1 VKTAISIDM
10 DNYEDY
16 RSLIDPEGDPSGPS
30 FYQAV
35 PRFLDMLDGAGV
47 RATFFVIGRDATRP
61 EHRPIL
67 QEIAKRGHE
76 IGNHSYTHPYD
87 FRRLSREGKGTEIAR
102 TEDAISDALGER
114 PVGFRAPSGDVDR
127 ETHEILEE
135 RGYLY
140 DSSLTPSLLMWGF
153 MLYGKLFIKH
163 QSYQLGLPAYA
174 LAPPYPYLPRAD
186 KIHRRRLPDPSQGP
200 HLVEIPTTVIQ
211 WAGMPFY
218 STLMRRLGTWSFDLL
233 ARVHPRSRPLH
244 MLFHALDLVDLGG
257 TSLGEAMARSPG
269 LNVPLAQRE
278 RFVSHVFQRLAGLGD
293 AVTLSELARDCLD
306 RHGLLN
312 AA

>member
-1 VKTAISIDM
+1 M

-16 RSLIDPEGDPSGPS
+16 RSLIDPEGDPSGPT
-30 FYQAV
+30 FYQDV
-35 PRFLDMLDGAGV
+35 PRFLDLLDGAGV
-47 RATFFVIGRDATRP
+47 RATFFVIGRDAARP
-61 EHRPIL
+61 QHGSIL

-87 FRRLSREGKGTEIAR
+87 FRRLSREGKVAEIAR
-102 TEDAISDALGER
+102 AEDAIAHALGER
-114 PVGFRAPSGDVDR
+114 PVGFRTPSGDVDR

-140 DSSLTPSLLMWGF
+140 DSSITPSLLFLVF

-163 QSYQLGLPAYA
+163 QSYYLGSPAYA

-186 KIHRRRLPDPSQGP
+186 KIHRPRSPDPSQGP
-200 HLVEIPTTVIQ
+200 HLVEIPLTVVQ
-211 WAGMPFY
+211 WTGMPFY

-233 ARVHPRSRPLH
+233 AQLHPRSRPLH

-269 LNVPLAQRE
+269 LDVPLGQRE
-278 RFVSHVFQRLAGLGD
+278 RFVSHVFQRLAGLGE
-293 AVTLSELARDCLD
+293 AVTLSELARDYLD
-306 RHGLLN
+306 QHGLLSS
-312 AA
+312 A